1 MKLAQMTQYVEL
13 DKTRLIQH
21 LRLLTDRRLIKKE
34 NVGENKI
41 LYFVTEK
48 GLTVL
53 KVISPIIKEAQKIQM
68 KNFEAIS
75 GVLSGAKVTPEI
87 KKEKKRK
94 WKLSDF
100 IKIEIVKTEEEKMQK
115 STL

>member
-1 MKLAQMTQYVEL
+1 
-13 DKTRLIQH
+13 
-21 LRLLTDRRLIKKE
+21 
-34 NVGENKI
+34 
-41 LYFVTEK
+41 
-48 GLTVL
+48 
-53 KVISPIIKEAQKIQM
+53 M

-115 STL
+115 SIL